1 MVIIFKNFLLLDMQV
16 SCLSY
21 TLGWQEVTLFGKNI
35 MNCMFLHFL
44 DAAFANL
51 KTIMIV
57 FYEEAEQW
65 MDEIICK
72 VVNL

>member
-1 MVIIFKNFLLLDMQV
+1 
-16 SCLSY
+16 
-21 TLGWQEVTLFGKNI
+21 